1 MRRVNSK
8 RKMTLEE
15 FIFSDRLSQQVNQ
28 LLSNPDVIPTVL
40 CFHGFPGVGKTSFAQ
55 FLAEKLSYDVHH
67 FAMNEQ
73 GLNAGFIKNQFAELQ
88 RKSLLP
94 LFADDTDDEKTFNHG
109 IILDEFHNLR
119 PKEQDSFKLILEE
132 IGSYL
137 TIICVNTT
145 KNRPLSKALTG
156 AIKSRV
162 HAIDF
167 NLKDDEEVTQVVE
180 RVGQVF
186 PELSAVK
193 VRAWLPDM
201 RLITREA
208 LFLRNIPQN

>member
-8 RKMTLEE
+8 RTMALDE

-40 CFHGFPGVGKTSFAQ
+40 CFHGFPGVGKTSFAL

-73 GLNAGFIKNQFAELQ
+73 GLDAGFIKHQFAQLQ
-88 RKSLLP
+88 RSSLLP
-94 LFADDTDDEKTFNHG
+94 FFPDDTDDEKTFNHG
-109 IILDEFHNLR
+109 IILDEFHNLT
-119 PKEQDSFKLILEE
+119 PKQQDSFKLILEE

-145 KNRPLSKALTG
+145 KKRPLSKALTE

-162 HAIDF
+162 HAIGF
-167 NLKDDEEVTQVVE
+167 NIRDEEVPQVIK

-186 PELSAVK
+186 PELSPEK
-193 VRAWLPDM
+193 IKTWLPDM
-201 RLITREA
+201 RRITREA
-208 LFLRNIPQN
+208 ELLRNIPQN